1 LVITEEEIQKALAII
16 DEAVK
21 ELPTLKG
28 KVEDEVIP
36 PSEKNVKIGVDN

>member
-1 LVITEEEIQKALAII
+1 MAII

-28 KVEDEVIP
+28 KVEDQVIP
-36 PSEKNVKIGVDN
+36 PSEKGVKIGIEN

>member
-1 LVITEEEIQKALAII
+1 MVITEEEIQQALSII

-28 KVEDEVIP
+28 KAEDQVIP
-36 PSEKNVKIGVDN
+36 SAEKHVKIGIEN

>member
-16 DEAVK
+16 NEAVN

-28 KVEDEVIP
+28 KTEAQVIP
-36 PSEKNVKIGVDN
+36 SEEKDVKIGIEN

>member
-16 DEAVK
+16 NEAVN

-28 KVEDEVIP
+28 KVEDQVIP
-36 PSEKNVKIGVDN
+36 PAEKNVKIGIEN